1 MRKYHQSSIKGQHS
15 ADENGGAEADKV
27 RRLTIIHTNISAI
40 KERVHL
46 PAGVRFSLDSIS
58 LKFSKPWMKFYGIYC
73 IANANLYPILKCLIS
88 CKLTCIHSHS
98 LSRKI
103 RIYCSLNAHNIYSI
117 NFLSFL
123 LFWGGQ
129 VFFTPLPENM
139 IISVVNSILLQFLSR
154 FSGFR

>member
-15 ADENGGAEADKV
+15 ADENGGAELDKV

-88 CKLTCIHSHS
+88 CKLTCIHCHPLKENPNILFLECIQNLFNKLFVIFTFLRRSS
-98 LSRKI
+98 LFYTSSGKYDNFRCK
-103 RIYCSLNAHNIYSI
+103 LNIVAVSK
-117 NFLSFL
+117 
-123 LFWGGQ
+123 
-129 VFFTPLPENM
+129 
-139 IISVVNSILLQFLSR
+139 
-154 FSGFR
+154 